1 MAMFILQKG
10 ITDLHEACEYA
21 LKLEKDFK
29 RYSFES
35 CSHFSLCDEN
45 DIEDESKISELSRL
59 EEQVKVL
66 FHEVVSL
73 QKNYTQQKSER
84 NLNFSSS
91 NRYVECLT
99 SDLHCLKFEPTILE

>member
-1 MAMFILQKG
+1 MFILEKG

-29 RYSFES
+29 RYSSES
-35 CSHFSLCDEN
+35 CSHFSLYDEN
-45 DIEDESKISELSRL
+45 DIEDKSKISELSRL

-66 FHEVVSL
+66 CHEVVCL
-73 QKNYTQQKSER
+73 QKGRITQNKKSEI
-84 NLNFSSS
+84 NLNFFSS

-99 SDLHCLKFEPTILE
+99 SDLHCLKSEPTILE